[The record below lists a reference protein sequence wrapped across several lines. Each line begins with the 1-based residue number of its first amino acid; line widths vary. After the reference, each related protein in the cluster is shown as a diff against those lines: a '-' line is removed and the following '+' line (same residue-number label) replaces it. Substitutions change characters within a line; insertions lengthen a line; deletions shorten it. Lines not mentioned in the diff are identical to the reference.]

1 MYFLKSLLNL
11 LPYCFG
17 FMFIDFFFFPFGNK
31 TCGILA
37 PRAGIKFVP
46 PASEGEVLTTA
57 PPGKPLASAIR
68 NEIVIVFTLSGSLPL
83 IV

>member
-1 MYFLKSLLNL
+1 
-11 LPYCFG
+11 
-17 FMFIDFFFFPFGNK
+17 MFFDFFFFLFGNE

-46 PASEGEVLTTA
+46 PASEGKVLTTA
-57 PPGKPLASAIR
+57 PPGKPLASAVR
-68 NEIVIVFTLSGSLPL
+68 NEIVIVFTLSGSLQL